1 MCTYPSQS
9 VKISIHS
16 CTFSKN
22 FPIRRLMPFQYIP
35 FFLIL
40 IYLVI
45 YFLLIHVQI
54 RHQRNLYQQNGRN
67 AVFEFLVH
75 RLMVLKSQLHILAVP
90 SRSLVFM
97 LADSLLQKL
106 RHHEIRIAQQGRNP
120 HHRSQ
125 HLGEER
131 AAAVA

>member
-1 MCTYPSQS
+1 M
-9 VKISIHS
+9 
-16 CTFSKN
+16 
-22 FPIRRLMPFQYIP
+22 
-35 FFLIL
+35 
-40 IYLVI
+40 
-45 YFLLIHVQI
+45 QI

-106 RHHEIRIAQQGRNP
+106 RHHEIRIVQ
-120 HHRSQ
+120 
-125 HLGEER
+125 
-131 AAAVA
+131 